1 MTSPFA
7 LMLSIAGTVG
17 MFILALIGI
26 IADAT
31 IAATPAVDAAM
42 ASTTVAVVAQDVS
55 HGDPVLYTVAQ
66 APATSRA
73 TVWGR

>member
-7 LMLSIAGTVG
+7 LLLSIAGTVC

-31 IAATPAVDAAM
+31 IAPTPAVGAAL
-42 ASTTVAVVAQDVS
+42 APNTVAVVAQVVS
-55 HGDPVLYTVAQ
+55 HRDPVPYTVAQ
-66 APATSRA
+66 APTTSRA
-73 TVWGR
+73 AAWGR

>member
-7 LMLSIAGTVG
+7 LLLSIAGTVS

-26 IADAT
+26 IADAA
-31 IAATPAVDAAM
+31 IAPTPAVDAAM
-42 ASTTVAVVAQDVS
+42 ASNTIAVVAQDVS
-55 HGDPVLYTVAQ
+55 QNDSIPFTVAP

-73 TVWGR
+73 GAWGR

>member
-7 LMLSIAGTVG
+7 LLLSIAGTVG

-31 IAATPAVDAAM
+31 LAASPAVGAAM
-42 ASTTVAVVAQDVS
+42 APSTVAVVAQDVS

-66 APATSRA
+66 APNTSDA
-73 TVWGR
+73 AAWGR

>member
-7 LMLSIAGTVG
+7 LVLSIAGTVG

-31 IAATPAVDAAM
+31 IAPTPAVGAAS
-42 ASTTVAVVAQDVS
+42 APSAVAVVAQEVS
-55 HGDPVLYTVAQ
+55 HGDPVFFTVAQ

-73 TVWGR
+73 TAWSR

>member
-7 LMLSIAGTVG
+7 LLLSIAGTVC

-26 IADAT
+26 IADASNAST
-31 IAATPAVDAAM
+31 AAVDAAM
-42 ASTTVAVVAQDVS
+42 APSTVAVVAQDVS
-55 HGDPVLYTVAQ
+55 HGDPVPYTVAQ

-73 TVWGR
+73 AAWGR

>member
-7 LMLSIAGTVG
+7 LLLSIAGTVC

-26 IADAT
+26 TADAS
-31 IAATPAVDAAM
+31 IAPTAVVEAAM
-42 ASTTVAVVAQDVS
+42 APGTVAVVAQDVS
-55 HGDPVLYTVAQ
+55 HGDPVLYMVVQ

-73 TVWGR
+73 AVWGR

>member
-7 LMLSIAGTVG
+7 LLLSIAGTVG

-31 IAATPAVDAAM
+31 IAPTPAVGDAM
-42 ASTTVAVVAQDVS
+42 AHSLVVAVAQDVS
-55 HGDPVLYTVAQ
+55 HVDPVTYTVALESAASGRQ
-66 APATSRA
+66 AR
-73 TVWGR
+73 GR

>member
-7 LMLSIAGTVG
+7 LVLSIAGTVC
-17 MFILALIGI
+17 MFILALMGI

-31 IAATPAVDAAM
+31 LASSPAVGAAM
-42 ASTTVAVVAQDVS
+42 APSTVAVVAQDVS
-55 HGDPVLYTVAQ
+55 HGDPVPFMVVQ

-73 TVWGR
+73 AVWVR

>member
-7 LMLSIAGTVG
+7 LLLSIAGSVC

-31 IAATPAVDAAM
+31 MAPTPAVGAAM
-42 ASTTVAVVAQDVS
+42 APSTVAVVAQNVRHS
-55 HGDPVLYTVAQ
+55 DPVTFTVALEPAASRPQ
-66 APATSRA
+66 AR
-73 TVWGR
+73 GR

>member
-7 LMLSIAGTVG
+7 LLLSIAGTVC
-17 MFILALIGI
+17 MFILALVGI

-31 IAATPAVDAAM
+31 VAPSSTVGAAPAP
-42 ASTTVAVVAQDVS
+42 STVAVVAQDVS
-55 HGDPVLYTVAQ
+55 QDEPVPYSVVQ

-73 TVWGR
+73 AV